1 MHFSPNHM
9 KAVILSICTS
19 LQNSEK
25 AVILSGAQRSRRTRI
40 CLLLSCLSFPQG
52 ICFRLSQNRAKH
64 DHAILPSSKTPEPL
78 MRIPA
83 TSAVAAVGLSLA
95 ALTSSA
101 QTIQINQQNKTIA
114 ISTTDEATTI

>member
-40 CLLLSCLSFPQG
+40 CLLLFCWSFPQE
-52 ICFRLSQNRAKH
+52 ICFCLCLPCCHSQRESASVFRSIRSQV
-64 DHAILPSSKTPEPL
+64 DPSNTRDCHPEQSEGSAVVSAL
-78 MRIPA
+78 AFAVALAFLFVIPA
-83 TSAVAAVGLSLA
+83 G
-95 ALTSSA
+95 
-101 QTIQINQQNKTIA
+101 N
-114 ISTTDEATTI
+114 